1 MRYEVVEDISSIL
14 FQRQELMTDEWNKN
28 KMTIMTI
35 MMMMM
40 LMTMM
45 MMMMMM
51 MIMMIVMITSD
62 YVICCKLD
70 KYLFIYLFIFL
81 PEITM

>member
-40 LMTMM
+40 LM

-70 KYLFIYLFIFL
+70 KYLFIYFFFARNHNVT
-81 PEITM
+81 IT

>member
-1 MRYEVVEDISSIL
+1 MRYAVVEDISSIL

-40 LMTMM
+40 LM
-45 MMMMMM
+45 MMMMM

-70 KYLFIYLFIFL
+70 KYLFCLFIYLFL